1 MAVNDGMK
9 CTAVNQCC
17 AACAT
22 EIMHLM
28 VAPWRISFQSV
39 PGPLFRNQASEICS
53 DSYRIIFKL
62 PKGFR
67 RSDEAGL

>member
-22 EIMHLM
+22 ENNALDGS
-28 VAPWRISFQSV
+28 ALEDKLSER
-39 PGPLFRNQASEICS
+39 PGTLI
-53 DSYRIIFKL
+53 
-62 PKGFR
+62 PKSG
-67 RSDEAGL
+67 